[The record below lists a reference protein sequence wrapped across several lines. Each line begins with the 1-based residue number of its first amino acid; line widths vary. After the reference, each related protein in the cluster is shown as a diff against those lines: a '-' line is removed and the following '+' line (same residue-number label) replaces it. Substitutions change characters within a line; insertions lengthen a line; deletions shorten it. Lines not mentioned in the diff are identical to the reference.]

1 MYIPEDEIHQA
12 LKICN
17 RQYNH
22 YNKLKTMLKNNL
34 IALHD
39 KTFSDVNKLFSSP
52 AKKSDGHE
60 KWADFDLKFWHCE
73 CVCGISERQF
83 KEKNERWCRRNGYRY
98 SADKAEDIYAKACGN
113 IGLLP
118 MCESSKILV
127 TQAIIQLQA
136 IEETL
141 AAIKSEM

>member
-1 MYIPEDEIHQA
+1 M
-12 LKICN
+12 
-17 RQYNH
+17 
-22 YNKLKTMLKNNL
+22 
-34 IALHD
+34 
-39 KTFSDVNKLFSSP
+39 
-52 AKKSDGHE
+52 
-60 KWADFDLKFWHCE
+60 KFWHCG

-83 KEKNERWCRRNGYRY
+83 KEKYERWCRRNGYRY

-141 AAIKSEM
+141 AAIKSEMQKLASTLPEYDTVMALCGVGKVLEPNTELEQKY